1 MQLFANNAK
10 TTVSST
16 LSPSSTSLVVLDASK
31 LPTIDIGDYYLLT
44 LEKADRTA
52 LEIVKVTGAVGNTL
66 TIIRAQEGTSSI
78 EFPIDS
84 IAELRLTAEYLNNNT
99 EKLDTIEYG
108 AQVNTVTPDNV
119 VTLTNKTLDSSTNK
133 IGADSI
139 HYKVKNMTGS
149 TILPGTVVK
158 VDGYEAGEET
168 IRITPTTNTND
179 VAIGITKSSILHG
192 EIGLVVNTGIAS
204 GINTTTYTT
213 GTILYQNGSG
223 GLTVTKP
230 SSETYQAVA
239 VAMNSKVD
247 GSLLVEFSE
256 PVKVNWDDRYYT
268 ETEINNTL
276 TSYTRS
282 GDTVQLTGD
291 VTGSATVAAD
301 GSISVATTI
310 SANSVALGTDTTGN
324 YVASLVAG
332 TGITVGAAGEGATPT
347 ITNSAPNVTTDI
359 SITHNASTV
368 VVNSS
373 DGTDGTINAATT
385 TLAGVMSGADKAKL
399 DGIASGANNYSLPT
413 ASATTLGGVKV
424 GANLSIDASGVLSA
438 NDTSVDWS
446 EIQNKPTT
454 YYTLPQ
460 ATSTILGG
468 VELFSDTVQT
478 VAANA
483 VTATASRTYGVQV
496 NSAGQAVVNVPW
508 VDTNTV
514 YTHPTGDGNL
524 HVPATG
530 TTNAGKVLT
539 AGATAGSLSWG
550 NFPVTS
556 VAGRTGDVTISKSDV
571 GLSSVDNTADAVKN
585 VLSATKLATARTI
598 ELTGDVTGSATF
610 DGSANASI
618 TATIVANSVTLGTD
632 TTGNYVAGV
641 TAGTDISVTGT
652 AGEGWSPTI
661 AVNSATA
668 NTASTIVK
676 RDASGNFSA
685 GTITATLS
693 GNASTATTL
702 QTARTIATS
711 GDVTGTATS
720 FNGSANITIPMTLAN
735 SGVTA
740 GTYNNSATT
749 NKPITVDSKGRITAV
764 GTDVTITPAWT
775 SITDKPNTISGYGIT
790 DAYTKT
796 ETDNLLQGLKPKS
809 SVKVATTANITLSGT
824 QTIDGVAV
832 VVGDRVLVKNQS
844 TGSGNGIYVVA
855 SGSWTRSVDADTATE
870 ITAAYVM
877 VEQGSTQADT
887 GWVCTTDNITLGTT
901 SLTFVQFSGSG
912 AYQAVITGAASSV
925 TSSNLTSSMALVS
938 DASGKI
944 TTHGTVSATELG
956 YLNGVTGA
964 IQTQLNNKAS
974 TNIATTSTNGLMSAA
989 DKTKLNGIASGAEV
1003 NQNAFSSIAVSGQ
1016 TTVDADSKTDTL
1028 TLASGTGIYITTN
1041 ATTDT
1046 ITLTNTSP
1054 DQVVTLTGS
1063 GATSVTGTYPN
1074 FTISST
1080 NTTYGLAT
1088 STVAGLVELVSDT
1101 VQTTAANAVT
1111 STTGRTYGS
1120 QLNSAGQLVVN
1131 VPWTDTVYTHPTS
1144 GVTAGTYKS
1153 VTVDA
1158 NGHVTSG
1165 SNPNTLAGY
1174 GITDAATSTH
1184 THGDISNTGTITSTA
1199 VTPANTDYIL
1209 ISDTSASGAIKRG
1222 ISIGTST
1229 TTFLRNDGTW
1239 QTATA
1244 NTGTVTSV
1252 SLSLPGMFTV
1262 SGSPVTTSGTLT
1274 AALASQTA
1282 NTIFAAPS
1290 GSAGVPSFRSLVA
1303 TDIPSLDASK
1313 LTTGT
1318 LGTARGG
1325 TGLTSFTQG
1334 GVLYASSTSALASS
1348 AAGTAGQVLTSNG
1361 TGAPSWTTINAGAT
1375 ISNDTTTNATYYP
1388 VFATATTGNLTSA
1401 GVSSSKLQY
1410 NPSTGT
1416 LTATNMDSLSDAT
1429 LKDNVHGL
1437 SYGIQEVMAARPVS
1451 YTWKDS
1457 EEKSFGF
1464 IAQELEEIFP
1474 EAVHTT
1480 ADGLKTVNYPILT
1493 AVLFNAVKSLKL
1505 ELMELKAQN
1514 K

>member
-332 TGITVGAAGEGATPT
+332 TGIIVGAAGEGATPT

-373 DGTDGTINAATT
+373 DGDDGTINAATT
-385 TLAGVMSGADKAKL
+385 SLAGA
-399 DGIASGANNYSLPT
+399 
-413 ASATTLGGVKV
+413 
-424 GANLSIDASGVLSA
+424 
-438 NDTSVDWS
+438 
-446 EIQNKPTT
+446 
-454 YYTLPQ
+454 
-460 ATSTILGG
+460 
-468 VELFSDTVQT
+468 
-478 VAANA
+478 
-483 VTATASRTYGVQV
+483 
-496 NSAGQAVVNVPW
+496 
-508 VDTNTV
+508 
-514 YTHPTGDGNL
+514 
-524 HVPATG
+524 
-530 TTNAGKVLT
+530 
-539 AGATAGSLSWG
+539 
-550 NFPVTS
+550 
-556 VAGRTGDVTISKSDV
+556 
-571 GLSSVDNTADAVKN
+571 
-585 VLSATKLATARTI
+585 
-598 ELTGDVTGSATF
+598 
-610 DGSANASI
+610 
-618 TATIVANSVTLGTD
+618 
-632 TTGNYVAGV
+632 
-641 TAGTDISVTGT
+641 
-652 AGEGWSPTI
+652 
-661 AVNSATA
+661 
-668 NTASTIVK
+668 
-676 RDASGNFSA
+676 
-685 GTITATLS
+685 
-693 GNASTATTL
+693 
-702 QTARTIATS
+702 
-711 GDVTGTATS
+711 
-720 FNGSANITIPMTLAN
+720 
-735 SGVTA
+735 
-740 GTYNNSATT
+740 
-749 NKPITVDSKGRITAV
+749 
-764 GTDVTITPAWT
+764 
-775 SITDKPNTISGYGIT
+775 
-790 DAYTKT
+790 
-796 ETDNLLQGLKPKS
+796 
-809 SVKVATTANITLSGT
+809 
-824 QTIDGVAV
+824 
-832 VVGDRVLVKNQS
+832 
-844 TGSGNGIYVVA
+844 
-855 SGSWTRSVDADTATE
+855 
-870 ITAAYVM
+870 
-877 VEQGSTQADT
+877 
-887 GWVCTTDNITLGTT
+887 
-901 SLTFVQFSGSG
+901 
-912 AYQAVITGAASSV
+912 
-925 TSSNLTSSMALVS
+925 
-938 DASGKI
+938 
-944 TTHGTVSATELG
+944 
-956 YLNGVTGA
+956 
-964 IQTQLNNKAS
+964 
-974 TNIATTSTNGLMSAA
+974 MSAK
-989 DKTKLNGIASGAEV
+989 DKTKLDGIASGAEV

-1274 AALASQTA
+1274 AELASQTA